1 MDRRYKPIEYT
12 SMSPYLVVDG
22 ADATIDFLKAVFD
35 ATDLRRYLRGDG
47 SVMHAELRID
57 DTVLMLSDPN
67 PPGWPVT
74 PAHVHVYV
82 RDVDATFRKALEAG
96 AVPIQEPIQKD
107 DADRRAG
114 VRDSGGTTWWI
125 ATQVG

>member
-1 MDRRYKPIEYT
+1 MDRSYKPDQYT
-12 SMSPYLVVDG
+12 SVSPYLVVDG
-22 ADATIDFLKAVFD
+22 AEATIGFLKAVFD
-35 ATDLRRYLRGDG
+35 ATDLRRYLRSDG